1 MMSYLW
7 ICARFGH
14 LISNLCGFKNAQY
27 HQCVASLVMAMA
39 MAPGVY
45 FNAPLQAAGRPCL
58 FGSQLLW
65 SPLRYRFFRGFWG
78 LLGITGVFLHGFC
91 HVFPSTGTRS
101 RGLRTW
107 LGPPWASNSSE
118 HLMAS
123 PRWGFHI
130 CNGDHGGYDGDTM
143 GIYMD
148 IKLYLYLFLPLSPSL
163 KQLEV
168 IQ

>member
-45 FNAPLQAAGRPCL
+45 FNAPLQSAGRPCL

-78 LLGITGVFLHGFC
+78 LLGYFSMVFAMFFPQLGREAEDFGPGWDH
-91 HVFPSTGTRS
+91 HELRTLPST
-101 RGLRTW
+101 
-107 LGPPWASNSSE
+107 
-118 HLMAS
+118 
-123 PRWGFHI
+123 
-130 CNGDHGGYDGDTM
+130 
-143 GIYMD
+143 
-148 IKLYLYLFLPLSPSL
+148 
-163 KQLEV
+163 
-168 IQ
+168 